1 MTQTVSFEGAK
12 DFSMTLLVDVKI
24 RLKLNETK
32 LIKLFLKSVTYSLML
47 D

>member
-1 MTQTVSFEGAK
+1 MTQAVSFEGAK
-12 DFSMTLLVDVKI
+12 YFSMTLSVDIKI

-32 LIKLFLKSVTYSLML
+32 LTKLFPKSVTYSLML